1 MKTYTQNIGKLY
13 EAEAGFEKIENGRT
27 YISKKGTK
35 LKIKSIYINASSLVP
50 DVYVDYD
57 YETADGQKGEE
68 KNRFSVVVDMLRN
81 S

>member
-57 YETADGQKGEE
+57 YETTDGQKGEE